1 MNSSEERIP
10 GLGMAV
16 AAEQMQTDEVF
27 RVHAARLY
35 PVAFRLT
42 GNASDAEDLVQET
55 SAKAFAAAG
64 WFQLGTNLSAWLH
77 CIMISAFITSC
88 RRTRNEPLLV
98 AGDAV
103 GWQLPGV
110 YRFRTLCK
118 PCDLRFG
125 IVRGVGMI
133 AVASVRLP
141 YWIMIR
147 VFGWLVLLG
156 RSQASKDAEIL
167 HCVVGARN
175 CVSPYATC
183 TYSRTEPPSRSRPRT
198 RMPVTAAGGC
208 ARPAGGLWRSARCGR
223 CVL

>member
-16 AAEQMQTDEVF
+16 AAEQVQTDEVF

-55 SAKAFAAAG
+55 FAKAFAAAG

-77 CIMISAFITSC
+77 GIMISAFITSC

-103 GWQLPGV
+103 GWQLPGGQA
-110 YRFRTLCK
+110 R
-118 PCDLRFG
+118 DG
-125 IVRGVGMI
+125 S
-133 AVASVRLP
+133 AEDQ
-141 YWIMIR
+141 
-147 VFGWLVLLG
+147 VL
-156 RSQASKDAEIL
+156 
-167 HCVVGARN
+167 
-175 CVSPYATC
+175 
-183 TYSRTEPPSRSRPRT
+183 
-198 RMPVTAAGGC
+198 
-208 ARPAGGLWRSARCGR
+208 RSA
-223 CVL
+223 